1 MILVFIVLATIKFKV
16 QPFLLLIISAIIF
29 GFLNG
34 MESEQ
39 IMGSIIDGFGNT
51 LSSIGI
57 IIAFGSIIG
66 IYLEKSGGTTVLAN
80 FLLSKMGER
89 RFPLAMNITGLIV
102 SIPVFCDS
110 GFVILSSIN
119 KALSKKTG
127 ISLVV
132 FAVALST
139 GLYVSHVFIP
149 PTPGPLAAAAVLNAD
164 IGLVLLLGL
173 VISIPVSIIGLLW
186 AKFIGKSNLKLEE
199 NPDKNESL
207 NNNKIST
214 GKILIPILLPLVL
227 IGLRSVTILPSEPF
241 GDQMAFNIINSV
253 GHPVIAL
260 LFGVFAASLLG
271 KNYNRQQQSERVVE
285 ALKNAGLIVLVTG
298 AGGAFGNILR
308 VTNIGELLGEQLS
321 EYNVGIFLPFLIA
334 AILKTAQ
341 GSSTV
346 SIITTAA
353 IISPIAAILGCS
365 SDFSRALFVLSI
377 GAGAMTVSHI
387 NDSYFWVVSQFSD
400 MNIKT
405 ALRGHTI
412 ATGLQGV
419 SAILLIYL
427 YIILMKHEVL
437 ILIEL
442 RKG

>member
-1 MILVFIVLATIKFKV
+1 MELAYLLGVLVLILVFIVFATIKFKI

-34 MESEQ
+34 MDSEA

-66 IYLEKSGGTTVLAN
+66 TYLEKSGGTAVLAN
-80 FLLSKMGER
+80 FLLSKMGEKR
-89 RFPLAMNITGLIV
+89 SPLAMNITGLIV

-132 FAVALST
+132 FAIALST

-149 PTPGPLAAAAVLNAD
+149 PTPGPLAAAAILNAD
-164 IGLVLLLGL
+164 IGLVLLLGI
-173 VISIPVSIIGLLW
+173 VISMPVSIIGLLW
-186 AKFIGKSNLKLEE
+186 AKFIGKSDSKQEAAPE
-199 NPDKNESL
+199 KNESL
-207 NNNKIST
+207 EKVEIST
-214 GKILIPILLPLVL
+214 GKVLIPILLPLVL
-227 IGLRSVTILPSEPF
+227 IGLRSIATLPSNPL
-241 GDQMAFNIINSV
+241 GDQIAFNIVNTL

-260 LFGVFAASLLG
+260 LFGVFAASFLG
-271 KNYNRQQQSERVVE
+271 KNHNRQQQSQWVGE

-321 EYNVGIFLPFLIA
+321 EYNIGIFLPFLIA

-353 IISPIAAILGCS
+353 IISPIAAILGCTT
-365 SDFSRALFVLSI
+365 DFSRALFVLSI

-400 MNIKT
+400 MNLKT

-412 ATGLQGV
+412 ATGLQGLV
-419 SAILLIYL
+419 A
-427 YIILMKHEVL
+427 IILIFFIS
-437 ILIEL
+437 ILF
-442 RKG
+442 